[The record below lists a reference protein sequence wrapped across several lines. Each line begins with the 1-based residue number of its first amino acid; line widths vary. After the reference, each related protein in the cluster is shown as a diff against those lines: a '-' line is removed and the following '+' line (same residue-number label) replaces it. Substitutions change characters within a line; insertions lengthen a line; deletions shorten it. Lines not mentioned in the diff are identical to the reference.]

1 MLRGRGV
8 HYDVGL
14 QDGPNCTRD
23 RFDVAQARAD
33 MAVITEQL
41 HANVV
46 RISGTDLTRVAEA
59 AQAAA
64 DAGLAVW
71 YSPFPV
77 DLNRD
82 DLISYLAEAADG
94 AEKLRAQGH
103 PVTFVTGCELSLF
116 CHGFLPGQNLDERLA
131 ALTGGIPTPELGAA
145 VGQLPA
151 LLNQALRLAAA
162 AARARFGGPV
172 TYSAGAWEPVDWAA
186 FDVVSVDLY
195 RDKNNAAGYRDLIRS
210 YLGHGKPMTVT
221 EFGCCT
227 YTGAADAGGAG
238 FVVVDFDTDPPSL
251 KMALHRNEAEQARYL
266 TELLAIFDNEG
277 VDTAFW
283 HTFASWTLPHRP
295 DPRKDTDMGAFG
307 LVKITERS
315 PGDDSGDGGVTWEP
329 KDSFHALAAAYQSGP
344 GH

>member
-33 MAVITEQL
+33 MAVITGQL

-64 DAGLAVW
+64 EAGLAVW

-77 DLNRD
+77 DLAAD
-82 DLISYLAEAADG
+82 DLISYLAEAAEG
-94 AEKLRAQGH
+94 AERLRAQGK

-116 CHGFLPGQNLDERLA
+116 CHGFLPGRSLDERLA
-131 ALTGGIPTPELGAA
+131 ALTRGTPTPELGAA
-145 VGQLPA
+145 VGRLPGV
-151 LLNQALRLAAA
+151 LNGALRRAAE

-172 TYSAGAWEPVDWAA
+172 TYSAGAWEPVDWAS
-186 FDVVSVDLY
+186 FDIVGVDLY
-195 RDKNNAAGYRDLIRS
+195 RDRANAAGYRDLLRS
-210 YLGHGKPMTVT
+210 YLGHGKPMAVT

-227 YTGAADAGGAG
+227 YLGAADAGGAG
-238 FVVVDFDTDPPSL
+238 FVVVNFDTHPPSL
-251 KMALHRNEAEQARYL
+251 KMTLVRSEAEQARYL
-266 TELLAIFDNEG
+266 TELLAIFDDEG

-283 HTFASWTLPHRP
+283 HTFASWRLPHRP
-295 DPRKDTDMGAFG
+295 DPRDDTDLGAFG
-307 LVKITERS
+307 LVKIIE
-315 PGDDSGDGGVTWEP
+315 DDGPAGGVSWEP
-329 KDSFHALAAAYQSGP
+329 KDSFHALAAAYQPAP
-344 GH
+344 GQ